1 MYPFK
6 GFSIKNGFWKTII
19 WFLIKFL
26 LLQIEL
32 RLSGGAEE
40 QVLGAHGMEEG
51 SLRRPWEVGMSELL
65 DPLAAPPADNLLVS
79 LASKS

>member
-1 MYPFK
+1 MVFDK
-6 GFSIKNGFWKTII
+6 ISSITNRIAVEW
-19 WFLIKFL
+19 
-26 LLQIEL
+26 
-32 RLSGGAEE
+32 GAEE

-65 DPLAAPPADNLLVS
+65 DHLAAPPADNFLVG